1 MRQLGGLL
9 GFLFIVIG
17 IVLFNSAYIVDET
30 KQVVVT
36 QFGEPIGKPVQKA
49 GLHFKLPF
57 VRKANY
63 FDKRILEWDGYP
75 TEVPT
80 KDKKFIWVDTTG
92 RWRIR
97 DPLLFLQSMG
107 TELQAQSR
115 LDDIIDGMT
124 RDLITSYNLVDIAR
138 NSDQIL
144 SEAESDEAIQGQEQY
159 DKISIGR
166 DQITRAIL
174 EKAKAIVADYGI
186 ELVDVRI
193 KRLNYVD
200 RVRQKVYER
209 MISERK
215 RASEQLRSEG
225 HGIRAEIE
233 GQKERELAKIQSEAY
248 RKAREIEGE
257 ADAEA
262 IGIYAKAYSKDPE
275 FYAFLQTLEHYPE
288 TLAGSHLILSTQADY
303 LRYLK
308 RQMAGEPAQ
317 DANPQ

>member
-1 MRQLGGLL
+1 MRQLSGLL
-9 GFLFIVIG
+9 GFIAVIAVLFV
-17 IVLFNSAYIVDET
+17 FNSAYVVDET
-30 KQVVVT
+30 KQVVIT
-36 QFGEPIGKPVQKA
+36 QFGQPVGKPVVQA
-49 GLHFKLPF
+49 GLYFKLPF
-57 VRKANY
+57 IQKANY
-63 FDKRILEWDGYP
+63 LEKRILEWDGYP

-92 RWRIR
+92 RWRIT

-107 TELQAQSR
+107 TEIHAQSR

-124 RDLITSYNLVDIAR
+124 RDLITSYNIVDIVR

-144 SEAESDEAIQGQEQY
+144 SATKMEEDIASEERFE
-159 DKISIGR
+159 KITIGR

-174 EKAKAIVADYGI
+174 EKAKTIVDDYGI

-215 RASEQLRSEG
+215 RAVEQLRSEG
-225 HGIRAEIE
+225 QGIRAEIE
-233 GQKERELAKIQSEAY
+233 GQKERELKKIQSEAY
-248 RKAREIEGE
+248 RSAQEIKGK

-262 IGIYAKAYSKDPE
+262 IKIYADAYSKDPE
-275 FYAFLQTLEHYPE
+275 FYGFMKTLELYPE
-288 TLAGSHLILSTQADY
+288 TLSGSSFLISTETDF
-303 LRYLK
+303 LEYLK
-308 RQMAGEPAQ
+308 GSSPKASQAE
-317 DANPQ
+317 